1 MDDASF
7 SVSIPRL
14 TTTRLLLREYR
25 TADFDVFAE
34 NMKDPAATEFL
45 TGLPDRRS
53 AWRMFTAG
61 AGQWVVRGAG
71 WWAAELRETS
81 EVVGWVGAFF
91 RETSPEL
98 EVGWILRPK
107 FWRQGLATE
116 AAKAALD
123 YGVEKYDARRVIA
136 HISNANVASVKVGEK
151 LGMSY
156 EADVL
161 LFDET
166 TVGLYAVEAVGRKQ
180 A

>member
-1 MDDASF
+1 MRGMDGASF

-34 NMKDPAATEFL
+34 NMSDPAATQYL
-45 TGLPDRRS
+45 THLPDRRS
-53 AWRMFTAG
+53 AWRAFTAG

-71 WWAAELRETS
+71 WWTAELRATG
-81 EVVGWVGAFF
+81 EVVGWIGAFF
-91 RETSPEL
+91 REGSPHL

-116 AAKAALD
+116 AEKAALD
-123 YGVEKYDARRVIA
+123 YGVEKFAAQRVVALIA
-136 HISNANVASVKVGEK
+136 NDNVASIKVSEK

-156 EADVL
+156 EADVP
-161 LFDET
+161 FDDKT
-166 TVGLYAVEAVGRKQ
+166 IGLYAVSHK
-180 A
+180 